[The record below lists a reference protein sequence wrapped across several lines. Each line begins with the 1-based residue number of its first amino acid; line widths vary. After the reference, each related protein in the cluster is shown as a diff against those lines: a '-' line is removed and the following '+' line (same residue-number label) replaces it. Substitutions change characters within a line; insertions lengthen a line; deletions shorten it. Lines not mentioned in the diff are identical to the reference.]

1 MSGHKDYST
10 LQWNTNLSEGT
21 ALLLLFY
28 IYLCNIKGNSF
39 VAFRTISVFNMT
51 STH

>member
-21 ALLLLFY
+21 AVLHISMQY
-28 IYLCNIKGNSF
+28 IKGNSF